1 MRFQPTHDPGEQ
13 NNLVDMVAQ
22 AVIDRIEQH
31 EQVNELAN
39 MVVTRVIEMQRAE
52 AAEKSQTEEE
62 VASSE
67 AQISP
72 T

>member
-1 MRFQPTHDPGEQ
+1 MTPEEQ

>member
-1 MRFQPTHDPGEQ
+1 MTQEEQ

-31 EQVNELAN
+31 SQVNQLAD
-39 MVVTRVIEMQRAE
+39 MVVARVIEMQRAE
-52 AAEKSQTEEE
+52 AASASLNEPQNE
-62 VASSE
+62 VASIE
-67 AQISP
+67 GQ

>member
-1 MRFQPTHDPGEQ
+1 MTPEEQ

-39 MVVTRVIEMQRAE
+39 MVVTRVLEMQRAE
-52 AAEKSQTEEE
+52 AAQKPQDEAMPDEEMAA
-62 VASSE
+62 VE
-67 AQISP
+67 A
-72 T
+72 

>member
-1 MRFQPTHDPGEQ
+1 MTPEEQ

-39 MVVTRVIEMQRAE
+39 MVVARVIEMQRAE
-52 AAEKSQTEEE
+52 AAKAKTEEE
-62 VASSE
+62 NASLE
-67 AQISP
+67 A
-72 T
+72 

>member
-1 MRFQPTHDPGEQ
+1 MTPEEQ

-39 MVVTRVIEMQRAE
+39 MVVARVIEMQRAE

-67 AQISP
+67 A
-72 T
+72 